1 MANRFFQSW
10 ANRRRNPFTDQ
21 ETPVEKQETGLIIPT
36 SAPYL
41 VQLLEVPLKELPS
54 SVTVY
59 NVTDSQYM
67 TEVATSPA
75 QGQFR
80 VDYPE
85 PNGEGTGLIEFNSA
99 DAGKVINVS
108 YKGTGSP
115 VITEFLDAI
124 VAEYSPATSGIVSSD
139 TDRNYNDTEKSI
151 EAGSW
156 TKIKEITI
164 NENVYGSLK
173 VYWGFHSEEAQVEV
187 QTILY
192 LNGVA
197 VSGTPH
203 LCSTT
208 VWTPASEVI
217 PARQFSPG
225 DKIQIY
231 AKYTSTPALCYVRN
245 MRLKYDPAITKIG
258 SFILSTPLA
267 VVGEY
272 VIGTVNSDPF

>member
-1 MANRFFQSW
+1 MSNRFFQNW
-10 ANRRRNPFTDQ
+10 TNRRKNPFTDQ
-21 ETPVEKQETGLIIPT
+21 ENPVEKQETGLTIPT
-36 SAPYL
+36 SSPYL
-41 VQLLEVPLKELPS
+41 VQLVEVPFKESPS

-67 TEVATSPA
+67 TEVTIPPA

-85 PNGEGTGLIEFNSA
+85 PDGEGTGLIEFNSA
-99 DAGKVINVS
+99 DAGKIINVS

-124 VAEYSPATSGIVSSD
+124 IAEYSPAVLGIVSSD
-139 TDRNYNDTEKSI
+139 TDRNYNDAEKPI
-151 EAGSW
+151 EASSW

-164 NENVYGSLK
+164 NESVYGSLK
-173 VYWGFHSEEAQVEV
+173 VYWGFHSEENQVEV

-192 LNGVA
+192 LNGTP

-208 VWTPASEVI
+208 VWTPTSEVI

-231 AKYTSTPALCYVRN
+231 AKYTSAPSLCYVRE

-258 SFILSTPLA
+258 SFILSVPLA

-272 VIGTVNSDPF
+272 VIRACNSDPF